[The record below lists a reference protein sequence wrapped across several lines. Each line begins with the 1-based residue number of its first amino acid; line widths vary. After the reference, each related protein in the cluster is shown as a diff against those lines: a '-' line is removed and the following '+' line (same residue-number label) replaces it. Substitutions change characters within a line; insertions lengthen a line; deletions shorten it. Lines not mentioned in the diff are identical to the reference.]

1 MKRRKHRRQ
10 APTRKRKTVALERVA
25 EALHALLPALSAV
38 VTAQQQQRA
47 AVRKLG
53 DTASVIAQEIAAAS
67 AVEMTEL
74 SELRRIMRELL
85 DARWLRS
92 VG

>member
-1 MKRRKHRRQ
+1 MRATQRPKG
-10 APTRKRKTVALERVA
+10 KRKTVAVERVA
-25 EALHALLPALSAV
+25 EALEALLPALSAV

-53 DTASVIAQEIAAAS
+53 ETASVVAQEIASAS

-74 SELRRIMRELL
+74 SELRRVMRELL

>member
-1 MKRRKHRRQ
+1 MKRR
-10 APTRKRKTVALERVA
+10 RKKRERPKQRKVVALERVA
-25 EALHALLPALSAV
+25 VALEALVPALSAV
-38 VTAQQQQRA
+38 ATAEQQQRA

-53 DTASVIAQEIAAAS
+53 EMAATVAQEIAAAS

-74 SELRRIMRELL
+74 SELRRVLGELL
-85 DARWLRS
+85 DAHWLRS